1 MWFRVV
7 NNINQHKSIYIPNS
21 IYKLGTVTTHAS
33 GFVVFCKRV
42 RLLSIQ
48 RAARP
53 RASEPSHMTSVQT
66 ETPQTFKNVPGQ
78 KTPQKLCIYLP
89 VLLEAKHSSR
99 AHTLQL
105 THRKIELY
113 LIVLRP
119 EYKSHVMPGDAS
131 FHQTTFFSLQGATA
145 AVRLKRLTTENL

>member
-1 MWFRVV
+1 M
-7 NNINQHKSIYIPNS
+7 
-21 IYKLGTVTTHAS
+21 
-33 GFVVFCKRV
+33 FCKRV
-42 RLLSIQ
+42 GQ
-48 RAARP
+48 P
-53 RASEPSHMTSVQT
+53 RVSEPSHTTSVQT

-78 KTPQKLCIYLP
+78 KKKPLCIYLP

-131 FHQTTFFSLQGATA
+131 FHQATFFSLQGATA

>member
-21 IYKLGTVTTHAS
+21 IFKPGTVTTHAS

-42 RLLSIQ
+42 GQ
-48 RAARP
+48 P
-53 RASEPSHMTSVQT
+53 RVSEPSHMISVQT

-78 KTPQKLCIYLP
+78 KNPQKLCIYLP

-131 FHQTTFFSLQGATA
+131 FHQATFFSLQGATA

>member
-1 MWFRVV
+1 M
-7 NNINQHKSIYIPNS
+7 
-21 IYKLGTVTTHAS
+21 
-33 GFVVFCKRV
+33 
-42 RLLSIQ
+42 SIQ
-48 RAARP
+48 RAAQNQVTRLLYKLRHLKP
-53 RASEPSHMTSVQT
+53 LKMSQDKKKKP
-66 ETPQTFKNVPGQ
+66 
-78 KTPQKLCIYLP
+78 LCIYLP

-131 FHQTTFFSLQGATA
+131 FHQATFFSLQGATA